1 MKNKNIIVTGG
12 AGFIGSTLVDT
23 VLEDNKV
30 TVIDNFSTGKLSN
43 IKNPDHENLTIIKED
58 INNLEL
64 TSILEDKD
72 YIFHFAAIASVAY
85 SIKEPEITFKNNVG
99 STEKL
104 INASLDT
111 NIKKII
117 FSSSSAIYGD
127 NENLPLKESEIPDPE
142 SPYAESKVD
151 CENLLSEAYENY
163 GLNYTNLRYFNIYG
177 PKQNKDSQYASVIPN
192 FVNRILNNEKP
203 TIFGDGE
210 QTRDFIYVKDIVN
223 ANLTA
228 SKNDFNGVCNIASG
242 KSITVNELFETIAK
256 ILDFKEEPNYLP
268 ERPGEIKYS
277 EADISQMHKNNFN
290 LEYTNMEDNLK
301 ETIDYFKKIL

>member
-1 MKNKNIIVTGG
+1 MKNKNIVVTGG
-12 AGFIGSTLVDT
+12 AGFIGSTFVDT
-23 VLEDNKV
+23 VLDNNKV
-30 TVIDNFSTGKLSN
+30 TVIDNLSTGKISN
-43 IKNPDHENLTIIKED
+43 ISNLNHENLNIIEADLND
-58 INNLEL
+58 INLRD
-64 TSILEDKD
+64 ILSGKD

-85 SIKEPEITFKNNVG
+85 SIREPEITFKNNVG
-99 STEKL
+99 STERL
-104 INASLDT
+104 IEAAVDCGVH
-111 NIKKII
+111 KIV
-117 FSSSSAIYGD
+117 FSSSSAVYGD
-127 NENLPLKESEIPDPE
+127 SENLPVCETEVLNPE
-142 SPYAESKVD
+142 SPYAQSKID
-151 CENLLSEAYENY
+151 CENLLVNAYENY

-192 FVNRILNNEKP
+192 FVNCILNGERP

-228 SKNDFNGVCNIASG
+228 SKNNFNGICNIASG

-277 EADISQMHKNNFN
+277 EADISKMNKNNFK
-290 LEYTNMEDNLK
+290 LQYTNMEDNLK